1 MPDPTALR
9 SDDFEILAV
18 RELRKSGLEL
28 AIVRRP
34 RRWVIADGDDERG
47 EDYVLRMEGSV
58 RAGTVERRVLIE
70 CRREREPVRPAAV
83 RELRELVIERELE
96 SAILFSAS
104 GFAADALREAQSSGV
119 ATIAIADGRAAF
131 ARSGY
136 GSPVAPAPSWVPEFM
151 AEVVALDVAGLPRH
165 HLIVS
170 GQPGLVLD
178 QMALIEPP
186 TTAEEGDTP

>member
-28 AIVRRP
+28 SIVRRP
-34 RRWVIADGDDERG
+34 RRWIIADGDEERG
-47 EDYVLRMEGSV
+47 EDYLVHMEGV
-58 RAGTVERRVLIE
+58 LRAGTTERRTLIE
-70 CRREREPVRPAAV
+70 CRREREPVRAPAV
-83 RELRELVIERELE
+83 RSLRQLAIERELPW
-96 SAILFSAS
+96 AILFSAS
-104 GFAADALREAQSSGV
+104 GFAADALREAQSSG
-119 ATIAIADGRAAF
+119 IAALTIADGRAAF

-136 GSPVAPAPSWVPEFM
+136 GSPTAPAPSWVPEFM
-151 AEVVALDVAGLPRH
+151 AEVVELDVAGLPRH

-178 QMALIEPP
+178 RMALIEPP
-186 TTAEEGDTP
+186 TSAEGGNNT